1 MIHHMQDARM
11 NLLIGRGTDHLLSH
25 YLLFTRG
32 NTLSNIALDLFS
44 GHGWGV
50 ALEKLKVNEY
60 SVDIMPEVRET
71 RALNN
76 MKDIVYEDVWD
87 VENAENID
95 FNTLIASP
103 PCQSFSLAGNGS
115 GRQAL
120 NNVMGLIHDKSYED
134 IGSLRKA
141 GEVLGD
147 DRTALVLAPLH
158 YIWKYRPSYITL
170 EQVPTVQPLW
180 DVYSDV
186 LISWGYH
193 VWTGVLQSEQFGVAQ
208 TRKRAILMA
217 RKSSPISAPVPTNS
231 SYNTQNPYALDAGLK
246 SWVSINDVL
255 GDVVIGST
263 GKNAE
268 YFKLGKQKNQA
279 IRKLDTPSM
288 TLAFGN
294 DYMSPRWAS
303 TYQDALDW
311 SFRPAQELT
320 DRLERLTVEQAAQLQ
335 SYPAGFTFGGSKLY
349 QYKQI
354 ANSVPPAMALEILK
368 HLWEG

>member
-1 MIHHMQDARM
+1 MMIES
-11 NLLIGRGTDHLLSH
+11 NLLIGNKAGKVSHRLILVITKGHVLSII
-25 YLLFTRG
+25 T
-32 NTLSNIALDLFS
+32 LDLFS

-50 ALEKLKVNEY
+50 AMEKMGVKEH
-60 SVDIMPEVRET
+60 SVDIMREVRET
-71 RALNN
+71 RRLNN
-76 MKDIVYEDVWD
+76 MSDLVYENVWD
-87 VENAENID
+87 VANAEGID

-120 NNVMGLIHDKSYED
+120 NNVMGLLHDKSYEN
-134 IGSLRKA
+134 IGTLRKA

-147 DRTALVLAPLH
+147 DRTALVLAPMH
-158 YIWKYRPSYITL
+158 YIWKFRPEYITL
-170 EQVPTVQPLW
+170 EQVPTVQALW
-180 DVYSDV
+180 DVYADV

-193 VWTGVLQSEQFGVAQ
+193 VWTGILQSEQFGVAQ

-231 SYNTQNPYALDAGLK
+231 SYNTQNPYALDAGLD
-246 SWVSINDVL
+246 SWVSIKDVL
-255 GDVVIGST
+255 GDVTIAST
-263 GKNAE
+263 GETAQ

-279 IRKLDTPSM
+279 IRKVDTPSM

-294 DYMSPRWAS
+294 DYMSPRWAA
-303 TYQDALDW
+303 THQDALDW
-311 SFRPAQELT
+311 SFRPAQELM
-320 DRLERLTVEQAAQLQ
+320 DRLERLTVEQAARLQ
-335 SYPAGFTFGGSKLY
+335 SYPAGFKFGGSKLL

-354 ANSVPPAMALEILK
+354 ANSVPPAMAREILK

>member
-1 MIHHMQDARM
+1 MAC
-11 NLLIGRGTDHLLSH
+11 
-25 YLLFTRG
+25 YLRYSSFMEG
-32 NTLSNIALDLFS
+32 QTLDNIALDLFS

-50 ALEKLKVNEY
+50 AMEKLRVKEY
-60 SVDIMPEVRET
+60 SVDIMPEVRQT
-71 RALNN
+71 RSLNN
-76 MKDIVYEDVWD
+76 MGDIVYENVWD
-87 VENAENID
+87 VHNADDMD

-103 PCQSFSLAGNGS
+103 PCQSFSLAGSGS

-134 IGSLRKA
+134 IHVLRKA
-141 GEVLGD
+141 GEILGD
-147 DRTALVLAPLH
+147 DRTALVLAPMH

-217 RKSSPISAPVPTNS
+217 RKSAPISAPVPTNS
-231 SYNTQNPYALDAGLK
+231 SYNTQNPYALDAGLD
-246 SWVSINDVL
+246 SWVSIKDVL
-255 GDVVIGST
+255 GDVVISSTGST
-263 GKNAE
+263 AE

-279 IRKLDTPSM
+279 IRKVDTPSM

-303 TYQDALDW
+303 TYQDAVDW
-311 SFRPAQELT
+311 SFRPAQELS

-335 SYPAGFTFGGSKLY
+335 SYPEGFTFGGSKLL

-354 ANSVPPAMALEILK
+354 ANSVPPAMAREILK